1 MTNSKFGFIGIG
13 FGAVALLLA
22 LLHFWAGPFSPR
34 PSLEQ
39 TVAEKAASIKNITI
53 AALRGKKASIPEP
66 RGSMDADKITNI
78 VTALLGGIAII
89 FGVIGFA
96 NKEPIRVSSGAAILG
111 GGAIAF
117 QFAVLAIGIIIVV
130 ILVMYVLSQIGF
142 S

>member
-1 MTNSKFGFIGIG
+1 VTNSKFGFIGIG

-53 AALRGKKASIPEP
+53 AALRGEKASIPEP

-117 QFAVLAIGIIIVV
+117 QFTVLAIGIIVVV